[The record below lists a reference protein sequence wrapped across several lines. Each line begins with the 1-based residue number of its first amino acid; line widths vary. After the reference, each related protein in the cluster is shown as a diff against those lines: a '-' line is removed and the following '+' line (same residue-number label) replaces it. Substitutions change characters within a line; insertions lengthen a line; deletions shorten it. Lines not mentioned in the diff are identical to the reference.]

1 MNINIKIFDDENS
14 DRLQELIDTVEDAL
28 EHLPVGYTNDLNAVE
43 DILYRIQRKVIRRET
58 ERSC

>member
-28 EHLPVGYTNDLNAVE
+28 EQLPVGYTNDLNAVE